1 MLLCNLAKSGSLRRL
16 ITLNR
21 ALPPDA
27 TISKSPNT
35 LDQLL
40 DCFVKGS
47 SGSLNP
53 HANFDYLA
61 YLLADLSEQKA
72 GREHMLSR
80 REYDDVVPISKIT
93 VFTEHGSDVRRRGVA
108 STIKNVAFEVEKH
121 ALLLAG
127 DDEMVKTDEGGEGEV
142 AGVNILPYIL
152 LPLVSGAEDNFS
164 DDESALML
172 PDLQL
177 LAPDKAREPE
187 AEILVTHLE
196 TLLLLTSTR
205 PGREKLREVQVY
217 PLVREVHAHV
227 ENAHVMEACDR
238 LVQILMRDEAED
250 GEGQGAERKIE
261 EIKDDNDDDDDGKIE
276 EIF

>member
-1 MLLCNLAKSGSLRRL
+1 MLLCNLAKSASLRRL
-16 ITLNR
+16 ITLTR
-21 ALPPDA
+21 TALPDSA
-27 TISKSPNT
+27 ISRSTNA

-47 SGSLNP
+47 SGTLNP
-53 HANFDYLA
+53 SANFDYLA

-72 GREHMLSR
+72 GREHMLSQR
-80 REYDDVVPISKIT
+80 DYDNVVPISKLT
-93 VFTEHGSDVRRRGVA
+93 VFTEHSSEVRRRGVA
-108 STIKNVAFEVEKH
+108 STIKNVAFEVDRH

-127 DDEMVKTDEGGEGEV
+127 DDEMVKTGTGGDGELV
-142 AGVNILPYIL
+142 EGVNILPYIL

-164 DDESALML
+164 DDESAQML
-172 PDLQL
+172 SDLQL
-177 LAPDKAREPE
+177 LAPDKAREPD

-205 PGREKLREVQVY
+205 LGREKLREVQVY

-227 ENAHVMEACDR
+227 EDAAVQEACDR
-238 LVQILMRDEAED
+238 LVQILMRDEGED
-250 GEGQGAERKIE
+250 GETKIE
-261 EIKDDNDDDDDGKIE
+261 EIEDDDDGKIE